1 MKETIEIIDN
11 INIRNAKINDISRIN
26 DIHNQA
32 IIEKFKVAYLE
43 PWTEN
48 NRLEWFEKHTKSQYP
63 IYVSEIDNVV
73 NGYVYLQPYRYGRE
87 ALKQTAEISFFV
99 DKNYRGKGI
108 GKKLINYT
116 ELECRKLNINTLIAI
131 ILDINNSSVNLI
143 ERCGY
148 EKWGHLLK
156 IAVIDNIEIG
166 HLYYGKRL
174 CL

>member
-1 MKETIEIIDN
+1 MNKLIEIIDN
-11 INIRNAKINDISRIN
+11 VNIRNADKNDIYRIN

-32 IIEKFKVAYLE
+32 IYEKFKVAYLE

-48 NRLEWFEKHTKSQYP
+48 KRLEWFEKHNKSQYP
-63 IYVSEIDNVV
+63 IYVSEIDSVV
-73 NGYVYLQPYRYGRE
+73 NGYLYLQPYRHGRE

-116 ELECRKLNINTLIAI
+116 ELEFKNLGIKTLIAI
-131 ILDINNSSVNLI
+131 ILDINNSSVNLM
-143 ERCGY
+143 EKCGY
-148 EKWGHLLK
+148 EKWGHLPK

-166 HLYYGKRL
+166 HLYYGKNI